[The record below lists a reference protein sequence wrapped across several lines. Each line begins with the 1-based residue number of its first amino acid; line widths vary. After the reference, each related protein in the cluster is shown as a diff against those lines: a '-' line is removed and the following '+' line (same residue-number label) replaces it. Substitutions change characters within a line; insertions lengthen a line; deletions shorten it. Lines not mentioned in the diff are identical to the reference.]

1 MLCDMLYV
9 VVSSGVAVHVCDVQL
24 YVCCMLYDM
33 LYVVWHVVCCAL
45 RCRSTR
51 LRCAVTCCMLYDML
65 YVVWHVVCCA
75 LRCRSTRLRC
85 AVTCCMLYV
94 VWHVVCCMTCCMLLC
109 PQVSQYTFAMC
120 SYMLYVVC
128 CMTCCMLYDMLY
140 VVVPSG
146 VAVHVCDVQLHVVCC
161 MLYDMLYVVWHV
173 VCCALRCRSTRL
185 QCAVI
190 ARRSRSRW
198 RCCSS
203 TASRSTTAN
212 LAKVAT
218 PHGHHLARLGLSRAH
233 RSIARARS
241 LCVPSSVCP
250 LTFWV
255 CPTSDDILI
264 SGDFGALLNS
274 DTGCISSNEH
284 SFPFN
289 RRLPKLLTCIGR
301 FVLDAKDYE
310 LFLFQHSHWQDELW
324 LIQQGFV
331 NGNKILTWQ
340 NYTMYYFHR
349 LLRQWRYLRID
360 LHRNFSMNV
369 GRGKSWML
377 EAWFSQAGHD
387 V

>member
-1 MLCDMLYV
+1 MCSYMLYVVCCVTCCMSCDMLYV
-9 VVSSGVAVHVCDVQL
+9 VWHVVCCVTCCMLLCPQVSQYTFAMCSYMYVVCCMTCCMLYDMLYVVPSGVAVHVCDVQL
-24 YVCCMLYDM
+24 
-33 LYVVWHVVCCAL
+33 HVVCCM
-45 RCRSTR
+45 
-51 LRCAVTCCMLYDML
+51 TCCMLYDML
-65 YVVWHVVCCA
+65 YVVPSGVAVHVCDVQLHVVCCM
-75 LRCRSTRLRC
+75 LYD
-85 AVTCCMLYV
+85 MLYV

-109 PQVSQYTFAMC
+109 RQVSQYTFAMC

-173 VCCALRCRSTRL
+173 VCCCALRCRSTRL
-185 QCAVI
+185 RCAVT

-241 LCVPSSVCP
+241 LCVPSSVCL
-250 LTFWV
+250 LTFGV

-274 DTGCISSNEH
+274 DTGCISSYER

-289 RRLPKLLTCIGR
+289 RRLPKLL
-301 FVLDAKDYE
+301 VLAD
-310 LFLFQHSHWQDELW
+310 LCLMP
-324 LIQQGFV
+324 
-331 NGNKILTWQ
+331 KITSCSSSSIF
-340 NYTMYYFHR
+340 T
-349 LLRQWRYLRID
+349 D
-360 LHRNFSMNV
+360 KMNC
-369 GRGKSWML
+369 
-377 EAWFSQAGHD
+377 D
-387 V
+387 